1 MDKKLSGR
9 RRGQFSSP
17 NTPHRYPLNTECQY
31 LIEAPELYNIYVN
44 FTQFDLEYD
53 RKCQFDYVQIYD
65 GQTKSSRLIGH
76 YCGSFNPVAVRSSGR
91 FLLVVF
97 VSDNT
102 TVGKGFNATWGFLE
116 PSKFHNGFFHPITF
130 QH

>member
-1 MDKKLSGR
+1 M
-9 RRGQFSSP
+9 SSP

-31 LIEAPELYNIYVN
+31 LIEAPELYNIFVN

-65 GQTKSSRLIGH
+65 GRTKSSRMIGQ
-76 YCGSFNPVAVRSSGR
+76 YCGSVNPVAVRSSGR

-97 VSDNT
+97 VSDSR
-102 TVGKGFNATWGFLE
+102 TVGKGFNATWGLLE
-116 PSKFHNGFFHPITF
+116 PSKFLNGFSHFKNLH
-130 QH
+130 H